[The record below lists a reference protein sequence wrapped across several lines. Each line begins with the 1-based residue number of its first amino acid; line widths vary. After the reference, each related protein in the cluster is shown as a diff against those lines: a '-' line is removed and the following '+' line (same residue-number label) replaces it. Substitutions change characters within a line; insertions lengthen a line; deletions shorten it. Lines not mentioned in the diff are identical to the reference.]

1 MQTSFDVLFSQHKC
15 QFKHP
20 LPPTPRCL
28 FWPCGALTAVLY
40 NCGYAEQ
47 GTGMKANEGDH
58 ARGGRMISKATPLPK
73 QIYINQV
80 SRLVSKL
87 SICVT
92 PWVYE
97 KFS

>member
-1 MQTSFDVLFSQHKC
+1 
-15 QFKHP
+15 
-20 LPPTPRCL
+20 
-28 FWPCGALTAVLY
+28 
-40 NCGYAEQ
+40 
-47 GTGMKANEGDH
+47 MKANEGDH